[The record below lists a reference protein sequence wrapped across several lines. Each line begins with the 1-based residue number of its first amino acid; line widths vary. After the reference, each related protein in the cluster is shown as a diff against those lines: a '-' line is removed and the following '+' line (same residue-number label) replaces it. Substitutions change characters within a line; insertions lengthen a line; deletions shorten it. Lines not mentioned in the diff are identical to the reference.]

1 MVGEYDVAA
10 MDANREDGKHGVKG
24 NGVSVGEKIDGVVR
38 NTITYA
44 RVTAK
49 STRDVST
56 HKPKAATIDE
66 EVVIL
71 DEGVIM
77 NRDEKIPSIQ
87 FSNPVHDQVDRNM
100 RNAIIVR
107 LLVRAIDFKT
117 LWNKTHSDRVVC
129 DGHLDK
135 INAQEEMSEDKL
147 FGSWMMVENSRRRT
161 FAKGR
166 YSAYTVNAINA
177 AYLASKPDKRNK
189 RTNGESLMMKVELSM
204 GERRQVLWKGDCRT
218 IKTALRT
225 TGCSLKWRKMFE
237 VLLLDTRGVSEFIAD
252 LTDHLD
258 SFHDPNT
265 QHHSL
270 SLLAKDRDD
279 VGLVGSK
286 EASSDSD
293 SRYNDDIDITDHDE
307 DVVLAE

>member
-1 MVGEYDVAA
+1 

-66 EVVIL
+66 EV
-71 DEGVIM
+71 
-77 NRDEKIPSIQ
+77 
-87 FSNPVHDQVDRNM
+87 
-100 RNAIIVR
+100 
-107 LLVRAIDFKT
+107 
-117 LWNKTHSDRVVC
+117 THSDRVVC